1 MKITLVAAIA
11 SNNVIGKENSLP
23 WNIPEDLKR
32 FKQMTSGHTILMG
45 RKTFDSIGR
54 PLPNRQNI
62 VMTKDKN
69 FEQEGIKVINDFDEA
84 LELIKE
90 SNEDVFVIGGS
101 KIYELFE
108 PVANSL
114 AITRILKDF
123 EGDAFFPDI
132 NWDLWQIEKEEKFF
146 DEKSNVECKLI
157 EYSKKLSFIIS
168 LLCSLSSPRLS
179 ILIPSTGTFSATFFS
194 SLKVLAF
201 LAIKVEF

>member
-32 FKQMTSGHTILMG
+32 FKQMTSGNTILMG

-62 VMTKDKN
+62 VMTKDEN
-69 FEQEGIKVINDFDEA
+69 FEREGIKVINGLDEA
-84 LELIKE
+84 LELIKK

-132 NWDLWQIEKEEKFF
+132 NWNLWQIEKEEKFF
-146 DEKSNVECKLI
+146 DEKSKIECKLI
-157 EYSKKLSFIIS
+157 EYSKK
-168 LLCSLSSPRLS
+168 
-179 ILIPSTGTFSATFFS
+179 A
-194 SLKVLAF
+194 
-201 LAIKVEF
+201 

>member
-62 VMTKDKN
+62 VMTKDEN
-69 FEQEGIKVINDFDEA
+69 FEREGIKVINDFDEA

-132 NWDLWQIEKEEKFF
+132 NWNLWQIEKEEKFF
-146 DEKSNVECKLI
+146 DEKSKIECKLI
-157 EYSKKLSFIIS
+157 EYSKK
-168 LLCSLSSPRLS
+168 
-179 ILIPSTGTFSATFFS
+179 A
-194 SLKVLAF
+194 
-201 LAIKVEF
+201 

>member
-62 VMTKDKN
+62 VMTKDEN
-69 FEQEGIKVINDFDEA
+69 FEWEGIKVINDFDEA

-90 SNEDVFVIGGS
+90 SKEDVFVIGGS

-108 PVANSL
+108 PVANTL

-132 NWDLWQIEKEEKFF
+132 NWDLWQIEKEENFF
-146 DEKSNVECKLI
+146 DEKSNIECKLI
-157 EYSKKLSFIIS
+157 EYTKK
-168 LLCSLSSPRLS
+168 
-179 ILIPSTGTFSATFFS
+179 A
-194 SLKVLAF
+194 
-201 LAIKVEF
+201 

>member
-62 VMTKDKN
+62 VMTKDEN
-69 FEQEGIKVINDFDEA
+69 FEREGIKVINDFYEA

-132 NWDLWQIEKEEKFF
+132 NWNLWQIEKEEKFF
-146 DEKSNVECKLI
+146 DEKSNIECKLI
-157 EYSKKLSFIIS
+157 EYSKK
-168 LLCSLSSPRLS
+168 
-179 ILIPSTGTFSATFFS
+179 A
-194 SLKVLAF
+194 
-201 LAIKVEF
+201 

>member
-62 VMTKDKN
+62 VMTKDEN
-69 FEQEGIKVINDFDEA
+69 FEREGIKVINDFDEA
-84 LELIKE
+84 LEIIKE

-132 NWDLWQIEKEEKFF
+132 NWELWQIEKEENFF
-146 DEKSNVECKLI
+146 DEKSNIECKLI
-157 EYSKKLSFIIS
+157 EYSKK
-168 LLCSLSSPRLS
+168 
-179 ILIPSTGTFSATFFS
+179 A
-194 SLKVLAF
+194 
-201 LAIKVEF
+201 

>member
-62 VMTKDKN
+62 VMTKDEN

-132 NWDLWQIEKEEKFF
+132 NWDLWQIEKEENFF
-146 DEKSNVECKLI
+146 DEKSNIECKLI
-157 EYSKKLSFIIS
+157 EYSKK
-168 LLCSLSSPRLS
+168 
-179 ILIPSTGTFSATFFS
+179 T
-194 SLKVLAF
+194 
-201 LAIKVEF
+201 

>member
-32 FKQMTSGHTILMG
+32 FKQMTSGNTILMG

-62 VMTKDKN
+62 VMTKDEN
-69 FEQEGIKVINDFDEA
+69 FEREGIKVINGLDEA
-84 LELIKE
+84 LELIKK

-114 AITRILKDF
+114 AITRILKDS

-132 NWDLWQIEKEEKFF
+132 NWDLWQIEKEENFF
-146 DEKSNVECKLI
+146 DEKSNIECKLI
-157 EYSKKLSFIIS
+157 EYSKK
-168 LLCSLSSPRLS
+168 
-179 ILIPSTGTFSATFFS
+179 A
-194 SLKVLAF
+194 
-201 LAIKVEF
+201 

>member
-90 SNEDVFVIGGS
+90 SNEDVFVI
-101 KIYELFE
+101 
-108 PVANSL
+108 
-114 AITRILKDF
+114 
-123 EGDAFFPDI
+123 
-132 NWDLWQIEKEEKFF
+132 
-146 DEKSNVECKLI
+146 C
-157 EYSKKLSFIIS
+157 
-168 LLCSLSSPRLS
+168 LLYTSPSPRDS
-179 ILIPSTGTFSATFFS
+179 
-194 SLKVLAF
+194 
-201 LAIKVEF
+201 

>member
-32 FKQMTSGHTILMG
+32 FKQMTSGNTILMG

-62 VMTKDKN
+62 VMTKDEN
-69 FEQEGIKVINDFDEA
+69 FEREGIKVINDFDEA

-108 PVANSL
+108 PVANKL

-132 NWDLWQIEKEEKFF
+132 NWELWQIEKEENFF
-146 DEKSNVECKLI
+146 DEKSNIECKLI
-157 EYSKKLSFIIS
+157 EYSKK
-168 LLCSLSSPRLS
+168 
-179 ILIPSTGTFSATFFS
+179 T
-194 SLKVLAF
+194 
-201 LAIKVEF
+201 

>member
-62 VMTKDKN
+62 VMTKDEN
-69 FEQEGIKVINDFDEA
+69 FEKEGIKVINDFDEA

-90 SNEDVFVIGGS
+90 SNEDIFIIGGS

-132 NWDLWQIEKEEKFF
+132 NWDLWQIEKEENFF
-146 DEKSNVECKLI
+146 DEKSNIECKLI
-157 EYSKKLSFIIS
+157 EYSKK
-168 LLCSLSSPRLS
+168 
-179 ILIPSTGTFSATFFS
+179 A
-194 SLKVLAF
+194 
-201 LAIKVEF
+201 

>member
-62 VMTKDKN
+62 VMTKDEN
-69 FEQEGIKVINDFDEA
+69 FEREGIKVINDFDEA

-123 EGDAFFPDI
+123 EGDAFFPNI

-157 EYSKKLSFIIS
+157 EYSKK
-168 LLCSLSSPRLS
+168 
-179 ILIPSTGTFSATFFS
+179 A
-194 SLKVLAF
+194 
-201 LAIKVEF
+201 

>member
-62 VMTKDKN
+62 VMTKDEN
-69 FEQEGIKVINDFDEA
+69 FEREGIKVINDFDEA

-132 NWDLWQIEKEEKFF
+132 NWELWQIEKEENFF
-146 DEKSNVECKLI
+146 DEKSNIECKLI
-157 EYSKKLSFIIS
+157 EYSKK
-168 LLCSLSSPRLS
+168 
-179 ILIPSTGTFSATFFS
+179 A
-194 SLKVLAF
+194 
-201 LAIKVEF
+201 

>member
-62 VMTKDKN
+62 VMTKDEN
-69 FEQEGIKVINDFDEA
+69 FEKEGIKVINDFDEA

-90 SNEDVFVIGGS
+90 SNEDIFVIGGS

-132 NWDLWQIEKEEKFF
+132 NWDLWQIEKEENFF
-146 DEKSNVECKLI
+146 DEKSNIECKLI
-157 EYSKKLSFIIS
+157 EYSKK
-168 LLCSLSSPRLS
+168 
-179 ILIPSTGTFSATFFS
+179 A
-194 SLKVLAF
+194 
-201 LAIKVEF
+201 

>member
-62 VMTKDKN
+62 VMTKDEN
-69 FEQEGIKVINDFDEA
+69 FEREGIKVINDFDEA

-132 NWDLWQIEKEEKFF
+132 NWELWQIEKEEKFF
-146 DEKSNVECKLI
+146 DEKSNIECKLI
-157 EYSKKLSFIIS
+157 EYSKK
-168 LLCSLSSPRLS
+168 
-179 ILIPSTGTFSATFFS
+179 A
-194 SLKVLAF
+194 
-201 LAIKVEF
+201 

>member
-62 VMTKDKN
+62 VMTKNEN

-157 EYSKKLSFIIS
+157 EYSKK
-168 LLCSLSSPRLS
+168 
-179 ILIPSTGTFSATFFS
+179 A
-194 SLKVLAF
+194 
-201 LAIKVEF
+201 

>member
-69 FEQEGIKVINDFDEA
+69 FEQEGIKVVNDFDEA

-132 NWDLWQIEKEEKFF
+132 NWDLWQIEKEENFF
-146 DEKSNVECKLI
+146 DEKSNIECKLI
-157 EYSKKLSFIIS
+157 EYSKK
-168 LLCSLSSPRLS
+168 
-179 ILIPSTGTFSATFFS
+179 A
-194 SLKVLAF
+194 
-201 LAIKVEF
+201 

>member
-32 FKQMTSGHTILMG
+32 FKQMTSGNTILMG

-157 EYSKKLSFIIS
+157 EYSKK
-168 LLCSLSSPRLS
+168 
-179 ILIPSTGTFSATFFS
+179 A
-194 SLKVLAF
+194 
-201 LAIKVEF
+201 

>member
-108 PVANSL
+108 PVADSL

-146 DEKSNVECKLI
+146 DEKSNIECKLI
-157 EYSKKLSFIIS
+157 EYSKK
-168 LLCSLSSPRLS
+168 
-179 ILIPSTGTFSATFFS
+179 A
-194 SLKVLAF
+194 
-201 LAIKVEF
+201 

>member
-62 VMTKDKN
+62 VMTKDEN
-69 FEQEGIKVINDFDEA
+69 FEREGIKVINDFDEA

-90 SNEDVFVIGGS
+90 SKEDVFVIGGS

-132 NWDLWQIEKEEKFF
+132 NWELWQIEKEENFF
-146 DEKSNVECKLI
+146 DEKSKIECKLI
-157 EYSKKLSFIIS
+157 EYSKK
-168 LLCSLSSPRLS
+168 
-179 ILIPSTGTFSATFFS
+179 A
-194 SLKVLAF
+194 
-201 LAIKVEF
+201 

>member
-62 VMTKDKN
+62 VMTRDEK
-69 FEQEGIKVINDFDEA
+69 FEREGIKVINNFDEA

-108 PVANSL
+108 PVANTL

-132 NWDLWQIEKEEKFF
+132 NWELWQIEKEENFF
-146 DEKSNVECKLI
+146 DEKSNIECKLI
-157 EYSKKLSFIIS
+157 EYSKK
-168 LLCSLSSPRLS
+168 
-179 ILIPSTGTFSATFFS
+179 A
-194 SLKVLAF
+194 
-201 LAIKVEF
+201 

>member
-90 SNEDVFVIGGS
+90 SNEDIFVIGGS

-132 NWDLWQIEKEEKFF
+132 NWELWQIEKEEKFF

-157 EYSKKLSFIIS
+157 EYSKK
-168 LLCSLSSPRLS
+168 
-179 ILIPSTGTFSATFFS
+179 A
-194 SLKVLAF
+194 
-201 LAIKVEF
+201 

>member
-69 FEQEGIKVINDFDEA
+69 FEQEGIKVVNDFDEA
-84 LELIKE
+84 LELIKK
-90 SNEDVFVIGGS
+90 SNEDIFIIGGS

-146 DEKSNVECKLI
+146 DEKSNIECKLI
-157 EYSKKLSFIIS
+157 EYSKK
-168 LLCSLSSPRLS
+168 
-179 ILIPSTGTFSATFFS
+179 A
-194 SLKVLAF
+194 
-201 LAIKVEF
+201 